1 MKNSIYL
8 LVTVL
13 GLFSCNNAQ
22 ESEATATPMAEETV
36 KVAVVA
42 DSEVDLEIEGMTCEM
57 GCKGA
62 IEKALSKAPG
72 IEVAS
77 VDFPTETAVVK
88 YDSKVTSE
96 EEIIEVIQTVAN
108 GAYTAK
114 IAEVG
119 SVEEKETTDESIE
132 TEETEVTEET
142 AVTES

>member
-1 MKNSIYL
+1 M
-8 LVTVL
+8 
-13 GLFSCNNAQ
+13 FSCNNAQ
-22 ESEATATPMAEETV
+22 ETDASSATEPSKTEETV

-42 DSEVDLEIEGMTCEM
+42 DSEVDLEIGGMTCEM

-114 IAEVG
+114 IAEAG
-119 SVEEKETTDESIE
+119 SVEEETTDESIE

>member
-22 ESEATATPMAEETV
+22 ESEVAATPMAEETV

-108 GAYTAK
+108 GAYSAK
-114 IAEVG
+114 VAEV
-119 SVEEKETTDESIE
+119 SDSPEES
-132 TEETEVTEET
+132 TEETTEEVEATEET